1 MSKNDNARRFANAE
15 AEKAIRENREA
26 EERANRASPVVTGE
40 VVLHDETIKPAPTT
54 TDVKTTTKVREYRYP
69 LSMPTGGIKFPGS
82 ITFTA
87 YEIKGLDI
95 SGKVGDLFSS
105 LSRNAYRKDGDETTA
120 DKETDP
126 KVIEQQKKD
135 LAEVST
141 ALQTYENLSG
151 GVKQGSVIL
160 PLQRDLRFSDNVAY
174 ETANLGILG
183 GGLETALGGKNPFDG
198 ATKGDGSFS
207 TAAAAIAAQAVA
219 KASGVALGGLIGSK
233 FGSTLGGA
241 VLAGG
246 ATEGLGDAVKSATR
260 IASTPN
266 QRTLFKEVSL
276 RQFAF
281 TFKMIATSA
290 AEADQIKSIVK
301 FFRQELYPE
310 KITLGE
316 NKVPIGYKFPNVF
329 QIDVKNQFGRDA
341 AHKIQRCYLRDVQT
355 SYNATGNGL
364 LTDGNFIEVDIS
376 LSFQEVSALDKNKV
390 RDEFY

>member
-1 MSKNDNARRFANAE
+1 MGTMEEAARRAA
-15 AEKAIRENREA
+15 KRKS
-26 EERANRASPVVTGE
+26 EELANRASPVNKGE
-40 VVLHDETIKPAPTT
+40 VILHDETIKPAPTT

-95 SGKVGDLFSS
+95 VGKVGDLFTS

-135 LAEVST
+135 LAQLST
-141 ALQTYENLSG
+141 TLESYENLAG

-160 PLQRDLRFSDNVAY
+160 PLQRDLRFSDNVSY
-174 ETANLGILG
+174 ETANLGVIG
-183 GGLETALGGKNPFDG
+183 GGLETALGGKNPFAG

-207 TAAAAIAAQAVA
+207 TAAAALAAQSVA
-219 KASGVALGGLIGSK
+219 KMGGLALGALVGAR
-233 FGSTLGGA
+233 FGSALGGA
-241 VLAGG
+241 VLGSG

-266 QRTLFKEVSL
+266 ARTMFKEVNL

-281 TFKMIATSA
+281 TFKMVATSA
-290 AEADQIKSIVK
+290 AEADQIKNIVK

-310 KITLGE
+310 KVTLGA

-355 SYNATGNGL
+355 SYNATGNGML
-364 LTDGNFIEVDIS
+364 IDGNFIEVDIS

>member
-1 MSKNDNARRFANAE
+1 MGIMEEAARRAA
-15 AEKAIRENREA
+15 KRKS
-26 EERANRASPVVTGE
+26 EELANRASPVNKGE
-40 VVLHDETIKPAPTT
+40 VILHDETIKPAPTT

-95 SGKVGDLFSS
+95 VGKVGDLFTS

-135 LAEVST
+135 LAQLST
-141 ALQTYENLSG
+141 TLESYENLAG

-160 PLQRDLRFSDNVAY
+160 PLQRDLRFSDNVSY
-174 ETANLGILG
+174 ETANLGVIG
-183 GGLETALGGKNPFDG
+183 GGLETALGGKNPFAG

-207 TAAAAIAAQAVA
+207 TAAAALAAQSVA
-219 KASGVALGGLIGSK
+219 KMGGLALGALVGAR
-233 FGSTLGGA
+233 FGSALGGA
-241 VLAGG
+241 VLGSG

-266 QRTLFKEVSL
+266 ARTMFKEVNL

-281 TFKMIATSA
+281 TFKMVATSA
-290 AEADQIKSIVK
+290 AEADQIKNIVK

-310 KITLGE
+310 KVTLGA

-355 SYNATGNGL
+355 SYNATGNGML
-364 LTDGNFIEVDIS
+364 IDGNFIEVDIS

>member
-1 MSKNDNARRFANAE
+1 MSRNDNARKRNA
-15 AEKAIRENREA
+15 AAIAVRKNREA

-40 VVLHDETIKPAPTT
+40 VVLHDETTKPAPTT

-95 SGKVGDLFSS
+95 SGKIGGLFSS
-105 LSRNAYRKDGDETTA
+105 LARNVYRKDGDETTA

-183 GGLETALGGKNPFDG
+183 GGLETALGGKNPFAG
-198 ATKGDGSFS
+198 PTKGDGSFM
-207 TAAAAIAAQAVA
+207 TAATAIAAQAVA
-219 KASGVALGGLIGSK
+219 KRSGTILGAIAGDR
-233 FGSTLGGA
+233 FGKSALGGA
-241 VLAGG
+241 VLGSG
-246 ATEGLGDAVKSATR
+246 ATEALGDAVKSATR

>member
-1 MSKNDNARRFANAE
+1 MSRNDNARKRNA
-15 AEKAIRENREA
+15 AAIAVRENREA

-95 SGKVGDLFSS
+95 TGKIGDLFSP

-183 GGLETALGGKNPFDG
+183 GGLETALGGKNPFAG
-198 ATKGDGSFS
+198 ATKGDGSFM
-207 TAAAAIAAQAVA
+207 TAATAIAAQAVA
-219 KASGVALGGLIGSK
+219 KRSGTILGAIAGDR
-233 FGSTLGGA
+233 FGKSALGGA
-241 VLAGG
+241 VLGSG
-246 ATEGLGDAVKSATR
+246 ATEALGDAVKSATR

-290 AEADQIKSIVK
+290 AEADQIKNIVK

>member
-1 MSKNDNARRFANAE
+1 MSRNDNARERTAA
-15 AEKAIRENREA
+15 AKAVRENREA

-95 SGKVGDLFSS
+95 TGKIGDLFSS

-174 ETANLGILG
+174 ETANLGVLG
-183 GGLETALGGKNPFDG
+183 GGLETALGGKNPFAG
-198 ATKGDGSFS
+198 ATKGDGSFM
-207 TAAAAIAAQAVA
+207 TAATAIAAQAVA
-219 KASGVALGGLIGSK
+219 KRSGTILGAIAGDR
-233 FGSTLGGA
+233 FGKSALGGA
-241 VLAGG
+241 VLGSG
-246 ATEGLGDAVKSATR
+246 ATEALGDAVKSATR

-290 AEADQIKSIVK
+290 AEADQIKNIVK

>member
-1 MSKNDNARRFANAE
+1 MSRNDNARERTAA
-15 AEKAIRENREA
+15 AKAVRENREA

-95 SGKVGDLFSS
+95 SGKIGGLFSS
-105 LSRNAYRKDGDETTA
+105 LARNVYRKDGDETTA

-174 ETANLGILG
+174 ETANLGVIG
-183 GGLETALGGKNPFDG
+183 GGLETALGGKNPFAG
-198 ATKGDGSFS
+198 ATKGDGSFM
-207 TAAAAIAAQAVA
+207 TAATAIAAQAVA
-219 KASGVALGGLIGSK
+219 KRSGTILGAIAGDR
-233 FGSTLGGA
+233 FGKSALGGA
-241 VLAGG
+241 VLGSG
-246 ATEGLGDAVKSATR
+246 ATEALGDAVKSATR

-290 AEADQIKSIVK
+290 AEADQIKNIVK

>member
-1 MSKNDNARRFANAE
+1 MSRNDNARKRNA
-15 AEKAIRENREA
+15 AAIAVRKNREA

-40 VVLHDETIKPAPTT
+40 VVLHDETTKPAPTT

-95 SGKVGDLFSS
+95 SGKIGGLFSS
-105 LSRNAYRKDGDETTA
+105 LARNVYRKDGDETTA

-135 LAEVST
+135 LAQVST

-160 PLQRDLRFSDNVAY
+160 PLQRDLRFSDNVSY
-174 ETANLGILG
+174 ETANLGVIG
-183 GGLETALGGKNPFDG
+183 GGLETALGGKNPFAG
-198 ATKGDGSFS
+198 ATKGDGSFM
-207 TAAAAIAAQAVA
+207 TAATAIAAQAVA
-219 KASGVALGGLIGSK
+219 KRSGTILGAIAGDR
-233 FGSTLGGA
+233 FGKSALGGA
-241 VLAGG
+241 VLGSG
-246 ATEGLGDAVKSATR
+246 ATEALGDAVKSATR

-290 AEADQIKSIVK
+290 AEADQIKNIVK